1 MRQRQ
6 INERTVELMPDEGKS
21 LRRKE
26 DGECL
31 SPGQPVLVLAGNEES
46 WEETDS
52 VPQYTEEEYRSEVE
66 RLIALR
72 YTTGQEIQ
80 FARERE
86 EAGGKYAEYLAYVES
101 CKARAAASLAAR
113 ATGEEEPPE
122 TPAV

>member
-1 MRQRQ
+1 MEKIPQL
-6 INERTVELMPDEGKS
+6 NGMVELVAAPGKT
-21 LRRKE
+21 LHRK
-26 DGECL
+26 DTDIYL
-31 SPGQPVLVLAGNEES
+31 PRTPVPADNVAD